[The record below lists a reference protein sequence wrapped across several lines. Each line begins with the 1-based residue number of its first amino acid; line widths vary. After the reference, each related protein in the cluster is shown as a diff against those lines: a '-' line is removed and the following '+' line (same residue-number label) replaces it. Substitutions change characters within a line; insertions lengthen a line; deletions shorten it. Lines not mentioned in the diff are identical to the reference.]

1 MYLYRDIDIIFI
13 RWMGGWDPMQSGYIL
28 YPMHKIYKIG
38 FILFVSLLIDAK
50 HPSALSVGRAPSG
63 DRTII

>member
-1 MYLYRDIDIIFI
+1 
-13 RWMGGWDPMQSGYIL
+13 MQSGYIL

-38 FILFVSLLIDAK
+38 FILSVSLLIDGK